1 MITMCPNIVIMYGKY
16 NSYVYKYSNYTYSMY
31 DNYMSKYSIITHS
44 KYNSYV
50 SKYSN
55 YI

>member
-1 MITMCPNIVIMYGKY
+1 MCSSIVI
-16 NSYVYKYSNYTYSMY
+16 TYSMY
-31 DNYMSKYSIITHS
+31 DNYMSKYSIITYS

-50 SKYSN
+50 FKYSN